1 MDCYFLPILYAVLL
15 WWCSTGVILYL
26 DALPRRTFRWSMLGA
41 TVLLAAA
48 IYGLVATSNDETMA
62 GAYVAFTCAIAIWG
76 FNEISFLMGYVT
88 GPRTDPCLPGSTG
101 WRSVVHA
108 VGAILY
114 HEAAIA
120 ISAAVVVAATWDAP
134 NQIGAWTF
142 LILWIMR
149 LSAKLNVFLGVPNL
163 TEEFLPDHLAYM
175 KSFFRKRPMN
185 GLFPLSVT
193 AATILLGLIA
203 QAAATAATP
212 SAAAGLTLVAALLAL
227 AILEH
232 WFLVLPVSIVP
243 LWRWDRRAPPASL
256 SARSASPEPA
266 PDRIDMSSKTPSGL
280 RHPDLSRRP
289 PLSRFERI
297 RAACSR

>member
-1 MDCYFLPILYAVLL
+1 MPVACYVLPVLYAVFL
-15 WWCSTGVILYL
+15 WWFSTGVILYL
-26 DALPRRTFRWSMLGA
+26 DALSQRTFRWSMLGA
-41 TVLLAAA
+41 AALLAAA
-48 IYGLVATSNDETMA
+48 LYGIAATATDQTIA
-62 GAYVAFTCAIAIWG
+62 GAYLAFTCAIVIWG

-88 GPRTDPCLPGSTG
+88 GPRTDPCPPECTG

-108 VGAILY
+108 IGAILY

-120 ISAAVVVAATWDAP
+120 ASAAVIIAATWDAP
-134 NQIGAWTF
+134 NQIGTWTF

-185 GLFPLSVT
+185 ALFPLAVT
-193 AATILLGLIA
+193 AATLMLGLIA
-203 QAAATAATP
+203 QNALTAATP
-212 SAAAGLTLVAALLAL
+212 FAAAGLSLIAALLAL

-232 WFLVLPVSIVP
+232 WFLVLPISIVP
-243 LWRWDRRAPPASL
+243 LWRWNQEAPATSAAADSACAPERPHDIAEMSSRPRFSDATRRAFQ
-256 SARSASPEPA
+256 
-266 PDRIDMSSKTPSGL
+266 
-280 RHPDLSRRP
+280 
-289 PLSRFERI
+289 SRFDRI